1 MGKVIFWVS
10 IFIGALVLTRILAR
24 KAAQRTHNTR
34 SDPSPQKQNNALHD
48 AEKMVRCEQCGLHL
62 PLSEA
67 TLVEEHIWCSPAH
80 AKLGA
85 KHRP

>member
-10 IFIGALVLTRILAR
+10 IFIGSLVLTRILAR
-24 KAAQRTHNTR
+24 KAVQRTLNARTAQ
-34 SDPSPQKQNNALHD
+34 SPQKQNNALNA

-85 KHRP
+85 KQRV

>member
-1 MGKVIFWVS
+1 MGKVIFWIG
-10 IFIGALVLTRILAR
+10 IFIGSLVLTRILGR
-24 KAAQRTHNTR
+24 KAAQHTLHARAAQ
-34 SDPSPQKQNNALHD
+34 SPLKKND
-48 AEKMVRCEQCGLHL
+48 VRITAEKMVRCEQCGLHL

-85 KHRP
+85 KQRA